1 MNKAYAYGK
10 SVRITAESLGIAIPA
25 FGTITVMFCVT
36 SEISVIIIVYITS
49 GLGDGDKNLS
59 CQRHTWGA
67 CHYSLPSYLLCPRA
81 FKLWGALPEGVML
94 IIKSNLSSRI
104 VSTNTSAQLF
114 IAALGTSAFSRI
126 RNPFLVCPC
135 EDQSPP
141 PATNG
146 LPACLPGCLAVCIGV
161 IETCLLHPV
170 SLICL
175 NVQWP
180 IITAMSRRRKQP
192 IISGLAGLVEPI
204 RSRIPMVTCAWK
216 PGHSQSEQ
224 SVPLSY

>member
-135 EDQSPP
+135 ENQSPP
-141 PATNG
+141 PATKMAYQ
-146 LPACLPGCLAVCIGV
+146 PACQGV
-161 IETCLLHPV
+161 WLSVLV
-170 SLICL
+170 SLRRAFYIQSLLFVSTYNDPSLLPCQGDGSNQSYL
-175 NVQWP
+175 
-180 IITAMSRRRKQP
+180 ASRGWWSQ
-192 IISGLAGLVEPI
+192 SGLEFP
-204 RSRIPMVTCAWK
+204 W
-216 PGHSQSEQ
+216 
-224 SVPLSY
+224 

>member
-114 IAALGTSAFSRI
+114 IAALGTSAISRI

-141 PATNG
+141 QQQKWPTSLLARVSGCLYWCHWDVPSTSSLSYLSQRTMTHHYCHVKETEATNH
-146 LPACLPGCLAVCIGV
+146 I
-161 IETCLLHPV
+161 
-170 SLICL
+170 
-175 NVQWP
+175 WP
-180 IITAMSRRRKQP
+180 R
-192 IISGLAGLVEPI
+192 GAGGANQV
-204 RSRIPMVTCAWK
+204 
-216 PGHSQSEQ
+216 
-224 SVPLSY
+224 